1 MRRKRAVISDICLEF
16 HYRSP
21 NATGIMKVDENY
33 YLANSKAF
41 NKSFKSVEII
51 SCIRR
56 KKIDGEFD

>member
-1 MRRKRAVISDICLEF
+1 MRRKRAVISDMCIEF
-16 HYRSP
+16 HYRSQ
-21 NATGIMKVDENY
+21 NASGMMIVDENY
-33 YLANSKAF
+33 YLANVKAF